1 MNEKDIKKDNYIK
14 WSNNSEGSNHKRK
27 KQFHDELINLNEK
40 FKYGCKTGSQMDQYK
55 YNHRNYFDK
64 RKSNFDQKFINL
76 DEDGPLDNKMLMHG
90 HKYNVTQCTDS
101 VRNHF

>member
-1 MNEKDIKKDNYIK
+1 
-14 WSNNSEGSNHKRK
+14 
-27 KQFHDELINLNEK
+27 
-40 FKYGCKTGSQMDQYK
+40 MDQYK

-76 DEDGPLDNKMLMHG
+76 EEDGPLDNKMLMHG
-90 HKYNVTQCTDS
+90 HKYNVTQYTDS